1 MTEAPSANHTDEA
14 AHTGHSPDTADI
26 AAHTGEQVVDT
37 RVPEAGSCANLATA
51 AVDSLGVGASFVLV
65 ADHDPRGIN
74 YMLLAERPGSTSW
87 NVLEDGPERWQ
98 VRIGKT
104 AAVA

>member
-1 MTEAPSANHTDEA
+1 MNSTPQNPT
-14 AHTGHSPDTADI
+14 PDTAGI
-26 AAHTGEQVVDT
+26 AAHTGEQIVDT
-37 RVPEAGSCANLATA
+37 RVHEGGSCANLATT
-51 AVDSLGVGASFVLV
+51 AVDGLPVGASFVLV

-74 YMLLAERPGSTSW
+74 YMLRAERPDTTSW
-87 NVLEDGPERWQ
+87 DVLEDGPERWQ

>member
-1 MTEAPSANHTDEA
+1 MTEALPTDQ
-14 AHTGHSPDTADI
+14 TPDTTGI
-26 AAHTGEQVVDT
+26 AAHTDEQIVDT
-37 RVPEAGSCANLATA
+37 RIHEGGSCATLATT
-51 AVDSLGVGASFVLV
+51 AVDGLVTGASFVLV

-87 NVLEDGPERWQ
+87 EVLEDGPERWQ